1 MEALKYNVWDIQN
14 INKEF
19 DDDSKITDD
28 LLKKNGF
35 KKDNTYNDRLIIFK
49 ESRSLRCD
57 ILWVNLN
64 LKTVKDLRDLK
75 EKLFKNVRR
84 T

>member
-14 INKEF
+14 ISKEA

-49 ESRSLRCD
+49 DNGSIRCD

-64 LKTVKDLRDLK
+64 LKNVKDLRDLK
-75 EKLFKNVRR
+75 EKLFKNVR
-84 T
+84 